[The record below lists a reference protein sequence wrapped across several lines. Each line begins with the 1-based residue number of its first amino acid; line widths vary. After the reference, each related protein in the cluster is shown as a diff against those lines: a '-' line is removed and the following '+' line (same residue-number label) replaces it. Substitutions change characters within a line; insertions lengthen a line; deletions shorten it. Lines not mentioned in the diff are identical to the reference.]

1 MRRVWT
7 VISGVRAVHLVVSLP
22 VWGSFGP
29 LYLYKAVV
37 LDVKSVC
44 MLYHLARTSP
54 PPSALRLRA
63 VSNAL

>member
-37 LDVKSVC
+37 LDVKRMYAV
-44 MLYHLARTSP
+44 SP
-54 PPSALRLRA
+54 RSHVASALRAPAPRSL
-63 VSNAL
+63 